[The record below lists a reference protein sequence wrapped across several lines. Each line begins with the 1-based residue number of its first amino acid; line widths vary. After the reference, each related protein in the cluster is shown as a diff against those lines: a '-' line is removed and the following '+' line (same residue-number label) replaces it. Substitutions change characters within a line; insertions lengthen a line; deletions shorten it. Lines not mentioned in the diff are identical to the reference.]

1 MRSRIASRAV
11 AVGIVLAGL
20 CQARAVYAQP
30 EVGGA
35 SGGAIF
41 ENYCA
46 ACHGRS
52 AKGDGALAES
62 LKTRPPD
69 LTLIARRNGGEFPSD
84 QVAKII
90 DGRNP
95 VKGHGGGDM
104 PIWGDAFS
112 KSLDAMPAA
121 ERIRRLVLY
130 LQSIQVKP

>member
-1 MRSRIASRAV
+1 M
-11 AVGIVLAGL
+11 VLAGV
-20 CQARAVYAQP
+20 CQARAAYAQP

-52 AKGDGALAES
+52 AKGDGPLSDS
-62 LKTRPPD
+62 LKSRPAD
-69 LTLIARRNGGEFPSD
+69 LTMIAKRNGGEFPTD
-84 QVAKII
+84 QVARII

-104 PIWGDAFS
+104 PIWGDAFA
-112 KSLDAMPAA
+112 KSTDTMPID
-121 ERIRRLVLY
+121 EKIRRLVAHLR
-130 LQSIQVKP
+130 SVQVKP